1 MVTLNDGRAYTA
13 DILDNDPTALLLAL
27 LTFIRANEES
37 ATKARRLRAAW
48 QGKRLKAAAGIGM
61 TAKCPAWLRL
71 DPDTRRYEPMPEHAE
86 VVRRIFA
93 LASQGVG
100 LHGVAATLNRDGVPT
115 FGSGPK
121 KAEFWNRSY
130 IAKIVDSPAVI
141 GTYVP
146 HSVDHDA
153 GRRKRVPGEP
163 IEGYFPAVVDPEV
176 HARVQAS
183 RLGRRA
189 PATRSGHAQSVSL
202 LAGLAVCPWC
212 GATMTRVVK
221 GKKGGSLDH
230 FVRSKLGACRM
241 PSVPQHEAE
250 DTLIYWAGTL
260 SRVPSGGSDWDEA
273 HMELVQKIG
282 GYDRQIQTVADELLQ
297 GRSAALRDRLAHLE
311 SERED
316 AAARLREVE
325 ARALTAGPVLER
337 SARDLHEALIAPQV
351 NRQAVNGLLRQTFD
365 SVTVDGEERQ
375 LRLAWKHGVNRRCH
389 SMRFGPRPSAVP
401 HQSRMLYSV
410 WRELSAVTWLRLR
423 ALSNI
428 ARPLPRATP
437 KAARAR
443 LPAAPTSPAVR
454 PAPRPP
460 TGARSGRG
468 CNAGTRTPR
477 RTTAPSC
484 TRPTVRP

>member
-1 MVTLNDGRAYTA
+1 MPEAMMTGKPQAYSYLRFSTAEQMKGDSFRRQTAMAEEYARRHGLELDQDLTFNDLGVSAFRGRNTEAGRLGDFLAAVNAGLVPPGSYLLVESLDRISRQFARKALRTLEDIVEQGVTVVTLNDGRAHTA

-71 DPDTRRYEPMPEHAE
+71 DPDTRRYEPLPEHAE

-221 GKKGGSLDH
+221 GKKGGKPRLTC
-230 FVRSKLGACRM
+230 VRSKLGACRM

-282 GYDRQIQTVADELLQ
+282 GYDRQIQTVAD
-297 GRSAALRDRLAHLE
+297 
-311 SERED
+311 
-316 AAARLREVE
+316 
-325 ARALTAGPVLER
+325 
-337 SARDLHEALIAPQV
+337 
-351 NRQAVNGLLRQTFD
+351 
-365 SVTVDGEERQ
+365 
-375 LRLAWKHGVNRRCH
+375 
-389 SMRFGPRPSAVP
+389 
-401 HQSRMLYSV
+401 
-410 WRELSAVTWLRLR
+410 
-423 ALSNI
+423 
-428 ARPLPRATP
+428 
-437 KAARAR
+437 
-443 LPAAPTSPAVR
+443 
-454 PAPRPP
+454 
-460 TGARSGRG
+460 
-468 CNAGTRTPR
+468 
-477 RTTAPSC
+477 
-484 TRPTVRP
+484 